1 SQILKYFNIE
11 EIQLISNN
19 PDKFNQLQDLGIHV
33 SNRVPVVIEPNETNA
48 SYINTKKHEMGHL
61 I

>member
-1 SQILKYFNIE
+1 MKE
-11 EIQLISNN
+11 
-19 PDKFNQLQDLGIHV
+19 LQDVSKHV